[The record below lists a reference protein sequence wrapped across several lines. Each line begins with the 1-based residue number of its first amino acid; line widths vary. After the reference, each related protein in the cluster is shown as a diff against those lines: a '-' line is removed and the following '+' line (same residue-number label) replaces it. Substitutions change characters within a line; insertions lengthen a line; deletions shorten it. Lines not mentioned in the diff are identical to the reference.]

1 MPVGPV
7 VNVCCPSCNSI
18 DVALQPV
25 SLHVQPRNYAESP
38 HTRAMLAEVEQRNR
52 QTSLPG
58 TAAASADAG
67 ECSGPVRQTSF
78 VLQRKILSFESVVD
92 EGEERE
98 QEQEQEQQQADNLAE
113 PSVSRTAHAA
123 AAGLPPRR
131 PLATHVSASQPV
143 PRAALRDV
151 SNLQPAV
158 AVSDKLAVQAAV
170 AAAPHADAPV
180 PAVVALDSLPSI
192 VPFSAHA
199 SALPIAPAGPQP
211 SVVAEPIDGHID
223 DEAAL
228 PLQPLLDSS
237 PLDLPIFA

>member
-7 VNVCCPSCNSI
+7 VNVCCPSCNST

-52 QTSLPG
+52 QTSLQG

-98 QEQEQEQQQADNLAE
+98 QEHEQEEEQAHNLAE
-113 PSVSRTAHAA
+113 PSVSRTARAS

-131 PLATHVSASQPV
+131 PLAAQVSASQPP

-151 SNLQPAV
+151 SNVQPAV
-158 AVSDKLAVQAAV
+158 AASDKLAAQAAV
-170 AAAPHADAPV
+170 AAAPHVDAPV
-180 PAVVALDSLPSI
+180 PAAVAVDSLPSI

-199 SALPIAPAGPQP
+199 SALPIAPAELQP
-211 SVVAEPIDGHID
+211 PAVVEPIDGHID
-223 DEAAL
+223 NEPLL

-237 PLDLPIFA
+237 PLDLLILA